1 MKKQSIVNLI
11 IVLIDLSPLG
21 YLFIIWNNIPESF
34 VTRFEFNNAF
44 EKVQS
49 RNTLFLAVLVVA
61 LVSVLLY
68 FLLRNLNKID
78 PKVKEGTATSSFNKL
93 GLIMTVYLVILN
105 YFLIL
110 SAKNGWTI
118 DTKVSMAF
126 FGLLV
131 MFIGNYMNN
140 IKPNYFAG
148 FRLPWTLNDPDNW
161 RRTHQLGGKLWFGG
175 GILLI
180 IVSLLLSKA
189 LLIPIS
195 IGILVIIVVIPGVYS
210 FKIYRNKLT
219 NKLN

>member
-1 MKKQSIVNLI
+1 MKKQYIVNLV
-11 IVLIDLSPLG
+11 IVLVALSPLG
-21 YLFIIWNNIPESF
+21 YLFLVWNNIPESF
-34 VTRFEFNNAF
+34 VTRFEFERVF

-49 RNTLFLAVLVVA
+49 RNTLLLAVLVVA

-68 FLLRNLNKID
+68 FLMRNLKKID
-78 PKVKEGTATSSFNKL
+78 PKVKEATATSSFNKL
-93 GLIMTVYLVILN
+93 GLIITVYLVILN

-118 DTKVSMAF
+118 DTKVSMVF

-131 MFIGNYMNN
+131 MFMGNYMNN

-161 RRTHQLGGKLWFGG
+161 RRTHQLAGKLWFAA

-180 IVSLLLSKA
+180 LMSLFITKA

-195 IGILVIIVVIPGVYS
+195 IGILVIIVVIPGLYS
-210 FKIYRNKLT
+210 FRIYRSKLD
-219 NKLN
+219 

>member
-1 MKKQSIVNLI
+1 MKKQYIVNLV
-11 IVLIDLSPLG
+11 IVLVALSPLG
-21 YLFIIWNNIPESF
+21 YLFLVWNNIPESF
-34 VTRFEFNNAF
+34 ITRFEFERAF

-49 RNTLFLAVLVVA
+49 RKTLFLGVLAVA

-68 FLLRNLNKID
+68 FLMRNLKKID

-93 GLIMTVYLVILN
+93 GLIITLYLAILN

-118 DTKVSMAF
+118 DTRVSMAF
-126 FGLLV
+126 FGLLI
-131 MFIGNYMNN
+131 MFMGNYMNN

-161 RRTHQLGGKLWFGG
+161 RKTHQLAGKLWFAA

-180 IVSLLLSKA
+180 IISLFISKT

-195 IGILVIIVVIPGVYS
+195 IGILVVIVLIPSVYS
-210 FKIYRNKLT
+210 FKIYRNKL
-219 NKLN
+219 N